1 MDVFAGLHSCVQ
13 SSVALPAVQ
22 FGARAL
28 ACNGDDEQLRA
39 SKYWFHRADA
49 AGVSCSEIRALV
61 LSGREP
67 FNQKALLH
75 VVMCGSAPL
84 ARVNTRIA
92 TPA

>member
-1 MDVFAGLHSCVQ
+1 MATTSSFGLRNTGSTELMLQAFLAPKFAPS
-13 SSVALPAVQ
+13 
-22 FGARAL
+22 
-28 ACNGDDEQLRA
+28 
-39 SKYWFHRADA
+39 
-49 AGVSCSEIRALV
+49 I